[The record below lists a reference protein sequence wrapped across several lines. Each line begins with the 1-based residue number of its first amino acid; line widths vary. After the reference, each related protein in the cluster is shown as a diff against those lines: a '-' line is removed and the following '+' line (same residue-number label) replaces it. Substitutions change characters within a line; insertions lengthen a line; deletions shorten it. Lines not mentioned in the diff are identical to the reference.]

1 MMPLPTVKVHG
12 EEQTRAY
19 WEALL
24 RDLEDEVRDLEGM
37 PGEHLTDEQHE
48 DRQDRLWEAQD
59 EAAEIRKRLF
69 GGGR

>member
-1 MMPLPTVKVHG
+1 MPLPTVKVH
-12 EEQTRAY
+12 
-19 WEALL
+19 
-24 RDLEDEVRDLEGM
+24 EVRDLEGM